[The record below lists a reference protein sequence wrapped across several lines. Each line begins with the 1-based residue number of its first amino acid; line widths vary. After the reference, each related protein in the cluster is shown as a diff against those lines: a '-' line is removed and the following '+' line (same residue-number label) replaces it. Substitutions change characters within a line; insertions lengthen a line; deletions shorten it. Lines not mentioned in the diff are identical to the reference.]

1 MTQSFYPF
9 TSSVEA
15 LRFDFMSEGPRTIRK
30 AVIYQKL
37 PRPGAYN
44 LVLVDIDE
52 HNQLDDFSV
61 SDNGDRDK
69 VLATVVQTLFNFFD
83 QHPHASV
90 SFTGSTPAR
99 TRLYQAAIARELDRA
114 SERLDVYGLVDSQPE
129 PFERNKAYAGF
140 VIFQK
145 QL

>member
-1 MTQSFYPF
+1 MTHPFYEF
-9 TSSVEA
+9 TNRNES
-15 LRFDFMSEGPRTIRK
+15 LRFDFMSEGARSIRK

-37 PRPGAYN
+37 PRLAAYN

-52 HNQLDDFSV
+52 YNQLDDFSV

-69 VLATVVQTLFNFFD
+69 VLATVVQTLFSFFE

-99 TRLYQAAIARELDRA
+99 TRLYQGAIARELDQARQ
-114 SERLDVYGLVDSQPE
+114 RLDIYGLVDDQPE
-129 PFERNKAYAGF
+129 PFVRNKAYAGF

>member
-1 MTQSFYPF
+1 MTQPFYSFI
-9 TSSVEA
+9 SSVEA
-15 LRFDFMSEGPRTIRK
+15 QRFDFMSEGPRTIHK

-37 PRPGAYN
+37 PRPAAYN
-44 LVLVDIDE
+44 LVLVDVSDS
-52 HNQLDDFSV
+52 NQLDDFSV

-69 VLATVVQTLFNFFD
+69 VLATVVQTLFSFFN
-83 QHPHASV
+83 QHPNASV

-114 SERLDVYGLVDSQPE
+114 RERLDIYGLVDGQPE
-129 PFERNKAYAGF
+129 PFERNKVYAGF

>member
-1 MTQSFYPF
+1 MTHPFYEF
-9 TSSVEA
+9 TTSSES
-15 LRFDFMSEGPRTIRK
+15 LRFDFISEGSRTIRK

-37 PRPGAYN
+37 PRPAAFN
-44 LVLVDIDE
+44 LVLVDVDE
-52 HNQLDDFSV
+52 YNQLDDFSV

-69 VLATVVQTLFNFFD
+69 VLATVIQTLFSFFEK
-83 QHPHASV
+83 HPHASV

-114 SERLDVYGLVDSQPE
+114 HERLDIYGLVDDQPE

-145 QL
+145 PL